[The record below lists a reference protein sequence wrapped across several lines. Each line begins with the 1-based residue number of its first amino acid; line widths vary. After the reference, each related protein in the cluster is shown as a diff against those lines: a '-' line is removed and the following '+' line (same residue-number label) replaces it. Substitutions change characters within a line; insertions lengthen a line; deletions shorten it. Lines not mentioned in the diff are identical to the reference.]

1 MVPMVPLQ
9 PPPFEQP
16 TLFDTADQ
24 AWLRPLDAERRHLG
38 DGAWVEVAPGWVGR
52 PDLLFGRLIE
62 AVPWRKERRPMYDRM
77 VDVPRLVAF
86 YGAEVPLPD
95 PLLTEARC
103 RLADRY
109 GQESCGPVRTAGLCL
124 YRDGSDSVA
133 WHGDTLGR
141 RSSEDTLVA
150 VVSLGQRRRFMAA
163 VQDLDIDLEQ
173 TGAER
178 ADHLVAAQHQP
189 ALIAFEGLAPDGQ
202 ASFQAQLRQTA
213 LGRQQGDGLVPQQ
226 PVALGHHPGHA
237 HGGGQ
242 CDGDDRQRHQHFD
255 QGETTLVVWTGHQVD
270 SRGEPGL
277 KTRGLV

>member
-16 TLFDTADQ
+16 TLFDTSDQ

-150 VVSLGQRRRFMAA
+150 VVSLGQRRRF
-163 VQDLDIDLEQ
+163 LL
-173 TGAER
+173 R
-178 ADHLVAAQHQP
+178 PVAGGP
-189 ALIAFEGLAPDGQ
+189 ALRYDLGPGDLLVMGGSCQRTWQHAVPKSRHAPCPRISVQFRSAGV
-202 ASFQAQLRQTA
+202 R
-213 LGRQQGDGLVPQQ
+213 
-226 PVALGHHPGHA
+226 
-237 HGGGQ
+237 
-242 CDGDDRQRHQHFD
+242 
-255 QGETTLVVWTGHQVD
+255 
-270 SRGEPGL
+270 
-277 KTRGLV
+277 